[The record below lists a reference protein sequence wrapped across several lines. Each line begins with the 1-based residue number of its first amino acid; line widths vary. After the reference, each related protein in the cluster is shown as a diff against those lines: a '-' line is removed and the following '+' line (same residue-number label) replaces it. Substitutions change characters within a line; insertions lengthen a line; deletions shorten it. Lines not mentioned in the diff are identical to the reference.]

1 MSRDIGLIR
10 ELLPYIE
17 TKLPQRIGW
26 INVAIPSRTNK
37 EINYHLKLLVSESL
51 I

>member
-1 MSRDIGLIR
+1 MSRDIDLIR

-17 TKLPQRIGW
+17 TEVPQRIGW
-26 INVAIPSRTNK
+26 MTVAIPSRTNK
-37 EINYHLKLLVSESL
+37 EINYHMKLLVLESL